1 MLAFPLRMNSIAST
15 LHAAEIAEVDR
26 VFFFAFFTKHHFVA
40 GDIRKDTLY
49 EIAAIGAGDIPQR
62 QAGRL
67 LSGVVQL
74 FPDLPRKLVFL
85 LIDAHLCHS
94 VSPDL
99 PRPIS
104 VVMYSEISRRRSRPN
119 SRSRIRKA
127 AKDAPI
133 ALAIS

>member
-85 LIDAHLCHS
+85 LIDAQIGRAH
-94 VSPDL
+94 V
-99 PRPIS
+99 
-104 VVMYSEISRRRSRPN
+104 
-119 SRSRIRKA
+119 
-127 AKDAPI
+127 
-133 ALAIS
+133 